1 MRCSRRSTRLFASTL
16 LALALT
22 LQPADAAVPPAGDDT
37 SRAVAAVRETV
48 LARLGGRAVVTIDE
62 IAAVRLEATAGAVVA
77 VPEPSARIGR
87 VVRFL
92 LAEKS
97 AGGRV
102 RRVGE
107 ISARV
112 DARARVM
119 RATRAIGAGALVAA
133 DAVTEGDATLDGLP
147 LRPLPAV
154 DGVVGARARR
164 GLAPGAIVSSAD
176 LTPALIVR
184 AGETVTVRVA
194 IDGVTVTGRMVA
206 AGNGALG
213 DVVRVVNAGNRR
225 AQRARVVAPAEVEM
239 IDVH

>member
-1 MRCSRRSTRLFASTL
+1 MKCSRRSTRSSASAV

-22 LQPADAAVPPAGDDT
+22 LLSPDAVSSATRDQTPT
-37 SRAVAAVRETV
+37 AVAAVQASV
-48 LARLGGRAVVTIDE
+48 LARIGGRAVVTVDE
-62 IAAVRLEATAGAVVA
+62 IVAVRIDAAAGTVVA
-77 VPEPSARIGR
+77 VPEPAARIGR
-87 VVRFL
+87 VARFL

-112 DARARVM
+112 GAHGPVM
-119 RATRAIGAGALVAA
+119 RATRAIAAGDLVAA
-133 DAVTEGDATLDGLP
+133 DAVTEGDADLDGLP

-154 DGVVGARARR
+154 DGVIGARARR
-164 GLAPGAIVSSAD
+164 PVAAGAILSSGDVA
-176 LTPALIVR
+176 PALLVR
-184 AGETVTVRVA
+184 AGEMVTVRVA
-194 IDGVTVTGRMVA
+194 IGGVTVTGRMVA
-206 AGNGALG
+206 AGSGARG